1 MPPLGLLMFLGFTGV
16 LDKRSVS
23 AFAEWITPFQDFLT
37 PSLIIGFAL
46 LSGYAVATRK
56 AVVFRSLAII
66 LILVASTSLGGCM
79 MGLSN
84 LRNIGQ

>member
-1 MPPLGLLMFLGFTGV
+1 MPPIGLILFLGFTGI

-23 AFAEWITPFQDFLT
+23 GFAEWITPFQDFLT
-37 PSLIIGFAL
+37 PALIFGFGL

-56 AVVFRSLAII
+56 AVVFRSLAIT
-66 LILVASTSLGGCM
+66 LIIFASTSLGGCI

-84 LRNIGQ
+84 LKNIGQ